1 MAGSGPGEQA
11 GQGELRC
18 LTAPPRGTAAGS
30 LCSAGGAVSALLL
43 LAACGNEATDPD
55 TAKSPSGD
63 SSSSAPA
70 APALADG
77 DWLVAVTTAEGA
89 DAEVNSTVYV
99 TYNPTTGASTAR
111 KVAGVVGGS
120 ADGADAALLV
130 SADRKWAIPDTD
142 IARGET
148 GSGQVT
154 VYSTADAATKKL
166 DLRAMTGEKD
176 LKPVAHAF
184 DPQRPET
191 LRVVDTRDR
200 VYAVDVATGQATSEG
215 RLTQGPWVYTNGF
228 NRNSGVPWVES
239 IDSDATMPAGNG
251 VADTGP
257 VTREQGTVLP
267 SESEQLAALPQS
279 PCRLGGGFTA
289 ADGTS
294 YVFCA
299 DAAELTAYS
308 LAKDAT
314 KWAELGKPSSA
325 VAPAASSVPLVLPPV
340 E

>member
-1 MAGSGPGEQA
+1 MSHRTSSRHV
-11 GQGELRC
+11 LRVSS
-18 LTAPPRGTAAGS
+18 R
-30 LCSAGGAVSALLL
+30 AGGAVCALLL
-43 LAACGNEATDPD
+43 LAACGDEGTDPGS
-55 TAKSPSGD
+55 TKTPSGD
-63 SSSSAPA
+63 SSKTAA

-111 KVAGVVGGS
+111 KVPGIVGGS

-130 SADRKWAIPDTD
+130 SADRTWAIPDTD
-142 IARGET
+142 IARNET
-148 GSGQVT
+148 GSGQIT
-154 VYSTADAATKKL
+154 VYSTLDASSKKL
-166 DLRAMTGEKD
+166 DLRALTGEKD

-184 DPQRPET
+184 DPKRPET
-191 LRVVDTRDR
+191 LRVVDSRDR
-200 VYAVDVATGQATSEG
+200 VYAVDVATGTAASEG

-228 NRNSGVPWVES
+228 NRNTGVPWVES
-239 IDSDATMPAGNG
+239 IDDDTTMPAGNG

-257 VTREQGTVLP
+257 VTRDEGTVLP

-289 ADGTS
+289 TDGTS

-299 DAAELTAYS
+299 DAAELSAYS
-308 LAKDAT
+308 LAKDGDEWT
-314 KWAELGKPSSA
+314 KLGKPSSA

-340 E
+340 G